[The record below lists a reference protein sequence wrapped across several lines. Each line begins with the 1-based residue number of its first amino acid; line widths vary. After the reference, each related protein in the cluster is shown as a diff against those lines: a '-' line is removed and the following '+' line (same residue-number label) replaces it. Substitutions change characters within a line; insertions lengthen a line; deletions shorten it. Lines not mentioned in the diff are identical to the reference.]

1 MKRLTGSIFFLI
13 STFLVLL
20 PGDLFAQDLN
30 NPEFALGKV
39 QFEVSCSEEVISPF
53 NKAVALLH
61 HMTYPLAKEAFE
73 KVAAMDPNCAI
84 AHWGIGMTLFQ
95 PLWPTRP
102 GPEELKEGWESVRK
116 AKSLNPPTRREQ
128 LFIET
133 TEAFY
138 RDPMDSNYWER
149 IGRWAEATKKLY
161 DQFPDD
167 PEVKAFFSLSLLS
180 AGQLQRDR
188 LDYNNRAAEIA
199 LSIHAENQF
208 HPGAIHYLIHANDI
222 RGREQESLD
231 VVESYGAIAP
241 RNPHALHMPTHI
253 FTRLGHWDKVIEG
266 NRQAAE
272 AALEHPAGDKGQFI
286 WDEYPHAV
294 EYMVYAYLQQGDD
307 EAASALL
314 TNMQSKESL
323 HPTFKT
329 AFHLSSAPARYALER
344 RAWLEAAGLIPRAYN
359 ALAWDDFP
367 WPEAITWFARGL
379 GAVHNNDLEE
389 SKRAVSRIREL
400 EKIAHQAG
408 EDLFRKQIKI
418 LQLGLSAWLAHA
430 ENKEALAESLMR
442 QMADLETSTAKHPVT
457 PAPTLPALE
466 LLGDLLMEQ
475 GKHEEALAAYR
486 ETLALYPRR
495 FNSLLGVARAARALE
510 NQQIAAEFYS
520 ALIKIGADGSNR
532 SGLDEAQNYLQS
544 GIKNK

>member
-1 MKRLTGSIFFLI
+1 MKRLTGSIFFLV
-13 STFLVLL
+13 STFLVPL
-20 PGDLFAQDLN
+20 PGGLFAQDLN

-39 QFEVSCSEEVISPF
+39 QFEVSCSEEVISSF

-61 HMTYPLAKEAFE
+61 HMTYPQAKAAFE
-73 KVAAMDPNCAI
+73 QVIVMDPDCAM

-102 GPEELKEGWESVRK
+102 GPEELKEGWESVLK
-116 AKSLNPPTRREQ
+116 AKSLNPPTQREQ

-149 IGRWAEATKKLY
+149 IGRWAEATQKLY

-167 PEVKAFFSLSLLS
+167 PEVKAFFALSLLS
-180 AGQLQRDR
+180 AGQLHKDR

-199 LSIHAENQF
+199 LSIHADNQF

-231 VVESYGAIAP
+231 VIESYGAIAP

-266 NRQAAE
+266 NRQAAK
-272 AALEHPAGDKGQFI
+272 AALEHPAGDKEQYI

-294 EYMVYAYLQQGDD
+294 EYMVYAYLQQGNDK
-307 EAASALL
+307 AASALL
-314 TNMQSKESL
+314 SDMQSKKSL

-329 AFHLSSAPARYALER
+329 AFHLSSASARYALER
-344 RAWLEAAGLIPRAYN
+344 RAWHEAAGLTPRAYD
-359 ALAWDDFP
+359 ALEWDHYP

-379 GAVHNNDLEE
+379 GAAHNNDLEE
-389 SKRAVSRIREL
+389 SKRAVSRLHEL
-400 EKIAHQAG
+400 EKVAHQMG

-418 LQLGLSAWLAHA
+418 LRLGVSAWVAHA
-430 ENKEALAESLMR
+430 ENKKTLAESLMR
-442 QMADLETSTAKHPVT
+442 QMAELETSTAKHPVT

-466 LLGDLLMEQ
+466 LFGDLQMEQ
-475 GKHEEALAAYR
+475 GKHKEALTAYR

-495 FNSLLGVARAARALE
+495 FNSLLGAARAARALK
-510 NQQIAAEFYS
+510 NQPIATEFYR
-520 ALIKIGADGSNR
+520 ALIKIAADGSNR
-532 SGLDEAQNYLQS
+532 SGLYEAQNYLQS

>member
-1 MKRLTGSIFFLI
+1 MKRLTGSIFFLVLA
-13 STFLVLL
+13 FLIPL

-39 QFEVSCSEEVISPF
+39 QFEISCSEEVIPSF

-61 HMTYPLAKEAFE
+61 HMTYPQAKAAFE
-73 KVAAMDPNCAI
+73 EVIAMDPNCAM

-102 GPEELKEGWESVRK
+102 GPKELQEGWESVLK
-116 AKSLNPPTRREQ
+116 AKDRNPPTRREQ

-133 TEAFY
+133 TEAFF
-138 RDPMDSNYWER
+138 RDPQDSNYWKR
-149 IGRWAEATKKLY
+149 IRRWTEATEKLY
-161 DQFPDD
+161 MQFPED
-167 PEVKAFFSLSLLS
+167 PEVKAFFALSLLS
-180 AGQLQRDR
+180 AGQLHSER
-188 LDYNNRAAEIA
+188 LNYNNRAAKIA
-199 LSIHAENQF
+199 LALYADNQL

-231 VVESYGAIAP
+231 VVGNYGAIAP

-266 NRQAAE
+266 NHQAAE

-307 EAASALL
+307 KAASDQLK
-314 TNMQSKESL
+314 NMQLAKSL

-344 RAWLEAAGLIPRAYN
+344 QAWHEAAGLIPRTYD
-359 ALAWDDFP
+359 ALEWDYLP

-379 GAVHNNDLEE
+379 SAVHNNDLDE
-389 SKRAVSRIREL
+389 SKRAISRIHEL
-400 EKIAHQAG
+400 EKVAHQMG

-418 LQLGLSAWLAHA
+418 LRLGVSAWVAHA
-430 ENKEALAESLMR
+430 ENKETLAESLMR
-442 QMADLETSTAKHPVT
+442 QMAELETSTAKHPVT

-475 GKHEEALAAYR
+475 GKYEEALAAYR
-486 ETLALYPRR
+486 ETLALYPHR
-495 FNSLLGVARAARALE
+495 FNSLLGAARAARALKD
-510 NQQIAAEFYS
+510 QQIATEFYS
-520 ALIKIGADGSNR
+520 ALMKIAAAGSNR
-532 SGLDEAQNYLQS
+532 SGLYEAQNYLQS